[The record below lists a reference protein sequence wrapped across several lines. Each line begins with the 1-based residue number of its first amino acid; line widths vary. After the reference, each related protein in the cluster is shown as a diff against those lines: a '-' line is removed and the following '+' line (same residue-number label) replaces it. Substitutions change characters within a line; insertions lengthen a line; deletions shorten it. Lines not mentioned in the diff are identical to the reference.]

1 MAKLSGILKETSGVP
16 REYKEHFK
24 KCIFCGREIEKGGG
38 WQCND
43 LEIGVCEKDAHFLL
57 DLYIDTMTD
66 AGTILNM
73 SLEQKKEL
81 IFREMEKRIEKK
93 EKIDSRNIASKAFAA
108 LGMYYYRACSPIDF
122 WTLSMTKEELV
133 AKLKQE
139 VAEWE
144 MVESED
150 KSQYVDICENQIIKI
165 VEKESGE
172 QPHTIKYFALPDV
185 DYCNFSVGCAAK
197 IENNGITYIFMKS
210 LEVLETIESNSL
222 EKAKRIEDSL

>member
-16 REYKEHFK
+16 KEYKEHFK

-43 LEIGVCEKDAHFLL
+43 LEIGVCEKDAYFLL

-66 AGTILNM
+66 TGTFLNM
-73 SLEQKKEL
+73 NLEQKKEC
-81 IFREMEKRIEKK
+81 IFHETEKRIEKK
-93 EKIDSRNIASKAFAA
+93 EKIDSRNIARKAFTA
-108 LGMYYYRACSPIDF
+108 LGMYYYRACTPIDF
-122 WTLSMTKEELV
+122 WALSMTKEELV

-139 VAEWE
+139 VTEWE
-144 MVESED
+144 MVKSEE

-185 DYCNFSVGCAAK
+185 DYCGFSVGCAAK
-197 IENNGITYIFMKS
+197 IENNGITYIFIRS
-210 LEVLETIESNSL
+210 RELLETIESSSFG
-222 EKAKRIEDSL
+222 KTKRIEDAL